1 MSNYTAKSK
10 KMKKIALAACIVSSV
25 FLVSCGGGSGK
36 TDKTDKEAKGGVY
49 YGGVF
54 RVNETEDFRSLYPLD
69 ITEVISHRIANQV
82 YEGLVKLN
90 QEDLSVKPCLAEKW
104 DVNEDATSFVFYLRK
119 GVVFHDNACFPE
131 GKGREIKAQD
141 FKYCLDKVCESNP
154 QNQMFWLF
162 KDRVEGANDY
172 YESTVKKSPL
182 PGGVSGIKVIDDYTL
197 QIDLSYS
204 FAGFLNILSH
214 SACWVYPKE
223 AYDMYGVD
231 MRTNCVGS
239 GAFKIKNIKEGE
251 AVILDRN
258 EKYWGIDQYGNQ
270 LPYLDVVKYTF
281 IKEKKAELME
291 FRRGKQEMVFR
302 LPLEMIKEVVSEFE
316 EAKKGGNIS
325 FEMQVV
331 PAMSVFYYGFQ
342 HKLPPFDNKLVRQA
356 FNYAIDRESIVN
368 YTLQGDGRPGIYG
381 IVPPFKGYEYEKI
394 EGYTFNAEKA
404 RDLFSKAGYPN
415 GKGFPKMIL
424 QINSGGGDRNVQT
437 AEVIQKMLKEN
448 LNIDIQ
454 IEIMQFAQHLENL
467 ETGKALFWRTGWV
480 ADYPDPE
487 NFLNLLYGKHV
498 PAEINEKSYINSVR
512 YQSSEFDSLLGL
524 ALREVD
530 AKKRMEMFRIA
541 DQQAVND
548 AAIMP
553 IFYDENTRLLQ
564 TYVKNFPANAMEYRD
579 LSEVYIDKKEFEKV
593 NAKIK

>member
-1 MSNYTAKSK
+1 
-10 KMKKIALAACIVSSV
+10 MKKLALVVIAAASV
-25 FLVSCGGGSGK
+25 LFYSCGNDNSKNGK
-36 TDKTDKEAKGGVY
+36 EGRIAKGGVY

-69 ITEVISHRIANQV
+69 VTEVVSHRIANQV

-90 QEDLSVKPCLAEKW
+90 QEDLSVKPCIAEKW

-119 GVVFHDNACFPE
+119 GVKFHDDECFPE
-131 GKGREIKAQD
+131 GKGREVKAQD

-162 KDRVEGANDY
+162 KDRVAGANEY
-172 YESTVKKSPL
+172 NESTVKKAPL
-182 PGGVSGIKVIDDYTL
+182 QGGVSGIKVIDDYTL
-197 QIDLSYS
+197 QIDLTYS

-223 AYDMYGVD
+223 SYDKYGVD
-231 MRTNCVGS
+231 MRTRCVGT

-258 EKYWGIDQYGNQ
+258 PDYWGIDQYGNQ
-270 LPYLDVVKYTF
+270 LPYLDAVKYTF

-291 FRRGKQEMVFR
+291 FRRGNQEMVFR
-302 LPLEMIKEVVSEFE
+302 LPLEMVKEVVTEFE
-316 EAKKGGNIS
+316 EAKNGGNIS

-368 YTLQGDGRPGIYG
+368 YTLQGDGRAGMYG

-394 EGYTFNAEKA
+394 EGFKYDPEKA
-404 RDLFSKAGYPN
+404 RQLFKEAGYPN
-415 GKGFPKMIL
+415 GKNFPKMIL

-448 LNIDIQ
+448 LNIEIQ

-467 ETGKALFWRTGWV
+467 ETGKALFWRTGWT

-487 NFLNLLYGKHV
+487 NFLNLLYSKHV
-498 PAEINEKSYINSVR
+498 PENLADKSYINSVR
-512 YQSSEFDSLLGL
+512 YQSSKFDSIFEL
-524 ALREVD
+524 ALREID
-530 AKKRMEMFRIA
+530 AKKRFELFRMA
-541 DQQAVND
+541 DQEAVND

-579 LSEVYIDKKEFEKV
+579 LSEVYLDQKEMNAQKK
-593 NAKIK
+593 